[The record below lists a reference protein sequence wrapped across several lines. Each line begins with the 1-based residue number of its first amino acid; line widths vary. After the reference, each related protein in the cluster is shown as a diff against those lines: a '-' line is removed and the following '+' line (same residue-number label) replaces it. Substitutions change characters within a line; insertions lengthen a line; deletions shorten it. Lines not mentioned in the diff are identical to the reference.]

1 MGIDVTG
8 RIESFAELS
17 AKLEANKFGILDS
30 EGDWSYLECME
41 AGGFAFSNG
50 VPGYPE
56 PLLPHFP
63 EQTHE
68 SPATIQSKKVWMDT
82 GKVEILPVIKVL
94 AYDD

>member
-17 AKLEANKFGILDS
+17 SELDVDKFGILDDQ
-30 EGDWSYLECME
+30 GDWSYLERME
-41 AGGFAFSNG
+41 NGGFAFSNG
-50 VPGYPE
+50 VPGHPE
-56 PLLPHFP
+56 PLPPHFP

-68 SPATIQSKKVWMDT
+68 SPATIQSKIVWDAT
-82 GKVEILPVIKVL
+82 GEVEILRVIKVL